1 MKTLKKLLYLLTPQ
15 EHKRAI
21 MLLFMVL
28 IMAFL
33 DMLGLISILPFMAVL
48 SNPEIVETNAT
59 LKAVFQFTNIYG
71 IKSNQQFLFLLG
83 ILVFLML
90 VVSLFFKALT
100 IYVQVRFT
108 TMCQYSIS
116 SRMIKGYLNES
127 YSWFLS
133 RHSADLGKTILS
145 EVAMVVTNGLNPMI
159 NLVVRSIV
167 AITILTLLIIVDL
180 KLALIVGFTLGLAY
194 GLIYKFIRNF
204 LKHISQE
211 RFKANQW
218 RYTAVSEA
226 FGAIKEIKVGGLE
239 QTYTDRFSSPAKTFA
254 THTASFQVLNQL
266 PRFALEA
273 IAFGGMLLILLYLMA
288 LSGDFVNAV
297 PVVAL
302 YTFAGYRLMPA
313 LQGIYGS
320 ISQLRFVA
328 PALDALN
335 EDLKNLKTS
344 KFDKSKNILSLKKNI
359 LLNYINYNY
368 PNSSRTALKNLHLT
382 IPAHS
387 TVGIVGATGSG
398 KTTTVDIILGLL
410 KAQKGSLEIDGKII
424 NDNNRRAW
432 QRSIGYVPQQIYL
445 ADDSVA
451 ANIAFGID
459 VKYINQKAVERAA
472 KIANLHDFVVNE
484 LPHKYKTTVGERGI
498 RLSGGQRQRIGIAR
512 ALYHNPQVL
521 ILDEATSALDNLTE
535 QVVMESVHKMGS
547 GITIILIAHRLSTV
561 KKCDTIFL
569 LEKGELKG
577 QGTFENLIKMSDSF
591 RENVKKI

>member
-1 MKTLKKLLYLLTPQ
+1 MKTLKKLLHLLTPQ
-15 EHKRAI
+15 EHRRAI
-21 MLLFMVL
+21 ILLFMVL

-33 DMLGLISILPFMAVL
+33 EMLGLISILPFMAVL
-48 SNPEIVETNAT
+48 SNPEIVETNAI
-59 LKAVFQFTNIYG
+59 LKAAFKFTNIYG
-71 IKSNQQFLFLLG
+71 IENSQQFLFLLG
-83 ILVFLML
+83 VLVFVML
-90 VVSLFFKALT
+90 VLSLFFKALT

-116 SRMIKGYLNES
+116 SRMIKGYLNEP

-145 EVAMVVTNGLNPMI
+145 EVSMVVSNGLNPMI

-167 AITILTLLIIVDL
+167 TITILALLIMVNP
-180 KLALIVGFTLGLAY
+180 KLALIAGLILGSAY
-194 GLIYKFIRNF
+194 GLIYRLIRNF
-204 LKHISQE
+204 LKHISEE

-218 RYTAVSEA
+218 RFTAVSEA

-239 QTYTDRFSSPAKTFA
+239 QTYTDRFSIPAKNFA

-273 IAFGGMLLILLYLMA
+273 IAFGGMLLIVLYLMA
-288 LSGDFVNAV
+288 QSGNFVNAV

-302 YTFAGYRLMPA
+302 YAFAGYRLMPA

-320 ISQLRFVA
+320 ISQLRFVG
-328 PALDALN
+328 PPLDALH
-335 EDLKNLKTS
+335 EDLTNLKST
-344 KFDKSKNILSLKKNI
+344 KFDKNEEILPLKKNI
-359 LLNYINYNY
+359 FLNQIYYNY

-410 KAQKGSLEIDGKII
+410 KAQKGSLEIDGKMI
-424 NDNNRRAW
+424 NENNRRAW

-451 ANIAFGID
+451 ANIAFGINP
-459 VKYINQKAVERAA
+459 KHINQKAVERAA

-484 LPHKYKTTVGERGI
+484 LPHKYDTTVGERGI

-521 ILDEATSALDNLTE
+521 VLDEATSALDNLTE
-535 QVVMESVHKMGS
+535 QAVMESVHNMGND
-547 GITIILIAHRLSTV
+547 ITIILIAHRLSTV
-561 KKCDTIFL
+561 KECDTIFL

-577 QGTFENLIKMSDSF
+577 QGTFENLIKISDSF
-591 RENVKKI
+591 RESVKKI